1 MIYSHIKFHD
11 NSWNS
16 LYGIYNCNIYFLTI
30 IFLYIK
36 IGKKTNEDAI
46 LIKRL
51 IKEGMKEC
59 QIAKKYNIRK
69 QKVSYWKNH
78 DIKTVIKR
86 RSKLSDEDIQYM
98 IKLAENKTTSDMGSR
113 KITLLMNKQ
122 LEKEGK
128 NLRISHMTTCRILN
142 KNMGKPRKI
151 KKVFSINNI
160 KKEKRIKFCNKIK
173 ELGLNGKD
181 IFFTDECIMDLSP
194 FVNEKIR
201 LSKENSEKLKKGD
214 PEALNLVSKEAEK
227 YPKQILI
234 AGGISYYSLSDLI
247 IVEGTMTDFAY
258 GQNLLHY
265 KKNFE
270 EFKQKNKN
278 LIFEQDRASTHTSHA
293 NTLLANTLF
302 LAKIIGFYAPDFT

>member
-1 MIYSHIKFHD
+1 
-11 NSWNS
+11 
-16 LYGIYNCNIYFLTI
+16 
-30 IFLYIK
+30 
-36 IGKKTNEDAI
+36 
-46 LIKRL
+46 
-51 IKEGMKEC
+51 
-59 QIAKKYNIRK
+59 
-69 QKVSYWKNH
+69 
-78 DIKTVIKR
+78 
-86 RSKLSDEDIQYM
+86 
-98 IKLAENKTTSDMGSR
+98 
-113 KITLLMNKQ
+113 
-122 LEKEGK
+122 
-128 NLRISHMTTCRILN
+128 MTTCRILN

-234 AGGISYYSLSDLI
+234 AEGISYYGLSDLI

-258 GQNLLHY
+258 GQTLLHY
-265 KKNFE
+265 KKTSMNL
-270 EFKQKNKN
+270 NK
-278 LIFEQDRASTHTSHA
+278 
-293 NTLLANTLF
+293 
-302 LAKIIGFYAPDFT
+302 KIKF

>member
-1 MIYSHIKFHD
+1 
-11 NSWNS
+11 
-16 LYGIYNCNIYFLTI
+16 
-30 IFLYIK
+30 
-36 IGKKTNEDAI
+36 
-46 LIKRL
+46 
-51 IKEGMKEC
+51 
-59 QIAKKYNIRK
+59 
-69 QKVSYWKNH
+69 
-78 DIKTVIKR
+78 
-86 RSKLSDEDIQYM
+86 
-98 IKLAENKTTSDMGSR
+98 
-113 KITLLMNKQ
+113 
-122 LEKEGK
+122 
-128 NLRISHMTTCRILN
+128 MTTCRILN

-234 AGGISYYSLSDLI
+234 AGGISYYGLSDLI

-258 GQNLLHY
+258 GQTLLHY

-302 LAKIIGFYAPDFT
+302 GENNWILCPPTSPDLA